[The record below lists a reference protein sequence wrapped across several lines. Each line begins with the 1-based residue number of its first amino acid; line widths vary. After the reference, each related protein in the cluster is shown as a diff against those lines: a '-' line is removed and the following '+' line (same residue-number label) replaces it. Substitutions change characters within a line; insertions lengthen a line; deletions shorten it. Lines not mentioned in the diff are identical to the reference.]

1 MKILPTTVLAIMALA
16 SIVSFLLRQEIDR
29 QDYENYHEES
39 FSIGI
44 QEEQYHKENSINVTP
59 DSHQN

>member
-1 MKILPTTVLAIMALA
+1 MALVSA
-16 SIVSFLLRQEIDR
+16 ASFLIHQEVQR

-39 FSIGI
+39 YPIGI

-59 DSHQN
+59 D